1 MIRYTKT
8 KLNLFNHYFTHVIGN
23 CIKPNFRPRDKR
35 GTNNNTTRD
44 KLCPLHFSMLFREWS
59 YCFFLLVCKTMAFG
73 VSEIIQNLTLH
84 PRDEERQSKIIAR
97 DKPCL
102 LQFNT
107 FFWEVVLLFF
117 FLLVCEILSPV
128 CPPKIF
134 FKNLHIDIQCFIQH
148 KYRLRGQINI
158 LHRKLLPRTQVE
170 ADTKRTA
177 EVRLSD
183 SMNLSSTKSSNNKER
198 RSSKLL
204 SLRRRPNGSSD
215 ARQSQFEFP
224 RQLNVESS

>member
-1 MIRYTKT
+1 MLRISSYDENEIVFLSEGQKNWPKKHQGIDLIFALFIFWIANFCPQFVPRSISQKHNI
-8 KLNLFNHYFTHVIGN
+8 LNIN
-23 CIKPNFRPRDKR
+23 
-35 GTNNNTTRD
+35 
-44 KLCPLHFSMLFREWS
+44 
-59 YCFFLLVCKTMAFG
+59 
-73 VSEIIQNLTLH
+73 
-84 PRDEERQSKIIAR
+84 
-97 DKPCL
+97 L
-102 LQFNT
+102 LQ
-107 FFWEVVLLFF
+107 V
-117 FLLVCEILSPV
+117 
-128 CPPKIF
+128 
-134 FKNLHIDIQCFIQH
+134 KNDTKHF
-148 KYRLRGQINI
+148 